1 MSEAHVDLTGIY
13 NQNEYFTNHYF
24 ASSYYDDDAVK
35 ALLSHWQEEQQDGTR
50 KKSPWAMLGDAGRR
64 YYAAH
69 EKYNRSRFNQGH
81 LSLIRQ
87 MADVYL
93 HALGY
98 DEDTEEGEMEIP
110 VADTVTAPVYRAVK
124 KSNGSPLLWIILAAS
139 VDEAD
144 ESILSANPV
153 FTKHIADQ
161 NMSAV
166 TTDVLPQVMNEELV
180 NQVFFG
186 NRTEHPRFVMLIG
199 IDQII
204 LLDRNKWGEKKYFS
218 FDLPT
223 IFGRHEQTTLK
234 SMAVLLHKDSLC
246 PAEGK
251 PLLDTLDAASYRNA
265 NAVSDDL
272 KYALRESIELLGNEV
287 LYYYRTHDD
296 AEYKADDIDAA
307 DLSIQC
313 VRYMY
318 RLLFLFFMES
328 RPELGY
334 APVKENTYLSAYSIE
349 SLRSIAEKVRPEDM
363 VGDNYYFSDTLSTL
377 FDMIYN
383 GYPGNDRDL
392 RKCEEDKSSHDIF
405 VIHPLKAHIFDRE
418 RTPLLYHARLRDEV
432 MIRIINLMSLTRDRE
447 NKKQRRGRI
456 SYANLGIN
464 QIGSVYEALLSY
476 RGFIAKE
483 KLYEVK
489 RAGDK
494 VNELDVGYFVPENQ
508 VENYDEE
515 ERVYYVSESGNKKLR
530 TYEKG
535 TFIYRL
541 AGREREQSA
550 SYYTPESLTKCL
562 VKYALKEL
570 LKNKKADD
578 ILHLKICEPA
588 MGSAAFLNE
597 AINQLAEAYI
607 NKKQEELGDT
617 ISYAQR
623 ARELQKV
630 KMYIADEN
638 VYGVDLNPT
647 AVELAEVS
655 LWLNTIY
662 SGGYVPWFR
671 TQLVNGNSLIGAR
684 RECYR
689 IPEIVR
695 VNNESS
701 AAAKARLWYHHAPE
715 RIIPGKRRD
724 TGDQIYHFLLGD
736 PGMASYTDKV
746 IKGLEKENIDRIK
759 KWNKEFTSPYSMD
772 EIGNLLNLS
781 RLVDKLW
788 ESQVRLRR
796 KIDELT
802 KDHLAIYPEKDRTVE
817 QRHTIREKDAIFEKY
832 YLSAHEKDAGAYAR
846 LKFAMD
852 YWCALWFWPITKA
865 DLLPTKADFINDMY
879 LILEGTIRSKGN
891 FDFGRN
897 YVPTSLFEKNPA
909 AGSTEFLYEDS
920 LFHGEQV
927 KNREDEELEAL
938 LPESGEVDLDRLCQL
953 IPRLALVREI
963 ADKNK
968 FLYWELEFADVF
980 AEKGGFDLFL
990 GNPPWVKVQWNEQ
1003 NVLSDSHPMLA
1014 VRKISAAQAAKERD
1028 IALANDKTY
1037 KSYLSEY
1044 ESSAGQQNFLNA
1056 VENYEILQGQQTNLY
1071 KCFLPQAWKYNNKRG
1086 CAAFVHPDGV
1096 YDDPKGALLRKA
1108 LYPRLRYHFMFINEK
1123 KLFFEVHHNT
1133 TFSLN
1138 VYASK
1143 RSNGAR
1149 FDSISNLYDPSTID
1163 ECYGPVSRG
1172 QVPGIKDEMG
1182 DWNIKG
1188 HSHRILHV
1196 TEKELAVFAGLF
1208 DDTDDWSYARLPVIH
1223 ARELMEALKK
1233 IYQSHVKLR
1242 NMRSNISISVMWDE
1256 TNDQKKGN
1264 IKRDVHF
1271 PETSEDTILSGPHIG
1286 VANPLFK
1293 CSRRKCVLNSDYD
1306 NVDLT
1311 TVDDTYRRRCNY
1323 SAACSMEEYR
1333 NKIPQT
1339 LWGTPFN
1346 SDYMIASRKMLSISG
1361 ERTLIPAIIPP
1372 KVAYI
1377 HAILGMTFQNQ
1388 SISPIEGVMAS
1399 IPIDFYLKAT
1409 GKQNGG
1415 FDTLG
1420 VVPVVEDSWFSK
1432 EISTRALMLNCLT
1445 VYYANLWE
1453 REMQGSAVGW
1463 AKEDHRLA
1471 PLRFSSTTKEWK
1483 RENTLRTDYERREAL
1498 VELDVLTAMSL
1509 QMTLEELKAIYRI
1522 QFPVLQSYE
1531 KDTWYDANGRIVF
1544 TPNRGL
1550 TNVGFSRKEW
1560 ENGIKGAPAGK
1571 KFYREIQ
1578 DDTMPGGPKKR
1589 TIEYVAPFDRCDR
1602 EKDYETVWKFFEEK
1616 YGKRDKK

>member
-1 MSEAHVDLTGIY
+1 MSEVHFDLTGIY

-24 ASSYYDDDAVK
+24 ASSFYEDDAVK
-35 ALLSHWQEEQQDGTR
+35 SLLSKWQNEQQEDKK
-50 KKSPWAMLGDAGRR
+50 KKSPWAMLGETGRKF
-64 YYAAH
+64 YAAH

-81 LSLIRQ
+81 LALIQ
-87 MADVYL
+87 EMADAYL

-98 DEDTEEGEMEIP
+98 EDSMVEGEIEIP

-161 NMSAV
+161 DMSAV

-328 RPELGY
+328 ISELGY
-334 APVKENTYLSAYSIE
+334 APMKENTYLSAYSIE

-363 VGDNYYFSDTLSTL
+363 VGDNYYFFDTLSTL

-383 GYPGNDRDL
+383 GYPDNDKDFK
-392 RKCEEDKSSHDIF
+392 KCEEDQSSHDIF

-418 RTPLLYHARLRDEV
+418 RTPLLYHARLRDQV
-432 MIRIINLMSLTRDRE
+432 MIRIINLMSLTRDKG

-695 VNNESS
+695 ANNESS

-759 KWNKEFTSPYSMD
+759 KWNKEFTAPYSTD

-781 RLVDKLW
+781 RLVDQLW
-788 ESQVRLRR
+788 EKQVLLRR

-802 KDHLAIYPEKDRTVE
+802 KDRLAIYPEKDRSVE
-817 QRHTIREKDAIFEKY
+817 QRHTIREKDDIFEKH
-832 YLSAHEKDAGAYAR
+832 YLSAHKKDAGAYAR

-852 YWCALWFWPITKA
+852 YWCALWFWPVTKA
-865 DLLPTKADFINDMY
+865 DLLPTRGEFINDMF
-879 LILEGTIRSKGN
+879 LILEGTIRSKGKYHPVQK
-891 FDFGRN
+891 
-897 YVPTSLFEKNPA
+897 YVSSSLFENDPSSKK
-909 AGSTEFLYEDS
+909 EEVLYEDS
-920 LFHGEQV
+920 LFTSGMV
-927 KNREDEELEAL
+927 KSKEDEELEAL
-938 LPESGEVDLDRLCQL
+938 LPESGGVNLDQLCQL
-953 IPRLALVREI
+953 FPRLAMVRKI

-968 FLYWELEFADVF
+968 FLHWELEFADVF
-980 AEKGGFDLFL
+980 AERGGFDLIL
-990 GNPPWVKVQWNEQ
+990 GNPPWIKVSWNKQ
-1003 NVLSDSHPMLA
+1003 AVLSDHYPLVAIRKVTPGDIDKKLYEA
-1014 VRKISAAQAAKERD
+1014 VSNDVFNKEF
-1028 IALANDKTY
+1028 IEN
-1037 KSYLSEY
+1037 EY
-1044 ESSAGQQNFLNA
+1044 ISSAGQQNFLNA
-1056 VENYEILQGQQTNLY
+1056 EQNGMLLKGQKANLY
-1071 KCFLPQAWKYNNKRG
+1071 KCFLPQAWKYNQSKG
-1086 CAAFVHPDGV
+1086 CSSFVHPNGV
-1096 YDDPKGALLRKA
+1096 FDDPNGNILRRK
-1108 LYPRLRYHFMFINEK
+1108 LYPRLRKHFMFSNELK
-1123 KLFFEVHHNT
+1123 IFSEVDHHT
-1133 TFSLN
+1133 TFSIN
-1138 VYASK
+1138 VY
-1143 RSNGAR
+1143 GAPR
-1149 FDSISNLYDPSTID
+1149 RKGAKFDSISNLFNPATID
-1163 ECYGPVSRG
+1163 ECYEIHSKTK
-1172 QVPGIKDEMG
+1172 VPGLRDENG
-1182 DWNIKG
+1182 TWDIKG
-1188 HSHRILHV
+1188 HPHRIV
-1196 TEKELAVFAGLF
+1196 QITEKELLMFSQLF
-1208 DDTDDWSYARLPVIH
+1208 DESSAWDMARLPVLH
-1223 ARELMEALKK
+1223 SNELLYVLEK
-1233 IYQSHVKLR
+1233 IFKSPQKLR
-1242 NMRSNISISVMWDE
+1242 DYGNNVSATVMWDE
-1256 TNDQKKGN
+1256 SKSQRLRIILRN
-1264 IKRDVHF
+1264 VHF
-1271 PETSEDTILSGPHIG
+1271 PNNNDDMILSGPHIG

-1293 CSRRKCVLNSDYD
+1293 CSRRICKKNSDYD
-1306 NVDLT
+1306 AIDLT
-1311 TVDDTYRRRCNY
+1311 NITDTYRQRCNY
-1323 SAACSMEEYR
+1323 TRACTQDIYTNQMV
-1333 NKIPQT
+1333 KT
-1339 LWGTPFN
+1339 KWGSLFID
-1346 SDYMIASRKMLSISG
+1346 DYILCSRHMLNISG
-1361 ERTLIPAIIPP
+1361 ERTLIAAIIPP
-1372 KVAYI
+1372 GVAFI
-1377 HAILGMTFQNQ
+1377 NAIYGLSFKEGRVS
-1388 SISPIEGVMAS
+1388 SIAGTMESLPL
-1399 IPIDFYLKAT
+1399 DFYLKIT
-1409 GKQNGG
+1409 GKDNGG
-1415 FDTLG
+1415 SDTLG
-1420 VVPVVEDSWFSK
+1420 ALPLLMDSWIRK
-1432 EISTRALMLNCLT
+1432 EVSTRALMLNCLT
-1445 VYYANLWE
+1445 TSYRDLWG
-1453 REMQGSAVGW
+1453 REMEGSATGW
-1463 AKEDHRLA
+1463 AKSDNRLNSS
-1471 PLRFSSTTKEWK
+1471 RFSSITKEWK

-1509 QMTLEELKAIYRI
+1509 HMTLEELKTIYRI

-1544 TPNRGL
+1544 TTNRSL

-1560 ENGIKGAPAGK
+1560 ENGIKGAAAGK
-1571 KFYREIQ
+1571 KFYRTIQ
-1578 DDTMPGGPKKR
+1578 DDTMPGGPVER

-1602 EKDYETVWKFFEEK
+1602 EKDYETAWKFFEQK
-1616 YGKRDKK
+1616 YGK

>member
-1 MSEAHVDLTGIY
+1 MSEVHFDLTGIY

-24 ASSYYDDDAVK
+24 ASSFYEDDAVK
-35 ALLSHWQEEQQDGTR
+35 SLLSKWQNEQQEDKK
-50 KKSPWAMLGDAGRR
+50 KKSPWAMLGETGRKF
-64 YYAAH
+64 YAAH

-81 LSLIRQ
+81 LALIQ
-87 MADVYL
+87 EMADAYL

-98 DEDTEEGEMEIP
+98 EDSMVEGEIEIP
-110 VADTVTAPVYRAVK
+110 VSDTMTAPVYRAVK
-124 KSNGSPLLWIILAAS
+124 KANGAPLLWVILAAALDDD
-139 VDEAD
+139 DEN
-144 ESILSANPV
+144 ILSANPI
-153 FTKHIADQ
+153 FTGRISDNDLA
-161 NMSAV
+161 AV
-166 TTDVLPQVMNEELV
+166 TEDILPQVKNEDLV

-186 NRTEHPRFVMLIG
+186 NRAEQPRFVMLIS

-204 LLDRNKWGEKKYFS
+204 LLDRNKWGDKKYFS
-218 FDLPT
+218 FDLAAV
-223 IFGRHEQTTLK
+223 FGRHELTTLK
-234 SMAVLLHKDSLC
+234 AMAVLLHKDSLC
-246 PAEGK
+246 PAEEK

-287 LYYYRTHDD
+287 LYYYRNHDD
-296 AEYKADDIDAA
+296 GKYKAEDIDAA

-392 RKCEEDKSSHDIF
+392 RKCEENKSSHDIF

-432 MIRIINLMSLTRDRE
+432 MIRIINLMSLTRDRG

-483 KLYEVK
+483 KLYEVQK
-489 RAGDK
+489 AGEDF
-494 VNELDVGYFVPENQ
+494 NQLDVGYFVPESQ
-508 VENYDEE
+508 IEDYSED
-515 ERVYYVSESGNKKLR
+515 ERVRYESGPMKKKPR

-541 AGREREQSA
+541 AGREREKSA

-689 IPEIVR
+689 IPEIIK

-701 AAAKARLWYHHAPE
+701 AAAKARLWYYHAPE
-715 RIIPGKRRD
+715 RILPGKRRD

-759 KWNKEFTSPYSMD
+759 KWNKEFTEPYSMD

-781 RLVDKLW
+781 RLVDQLW
-788 ESQVRLRR
+788 EKQVLLRR

-802 KDHLAIYPEKDRTVE
+802 KDRLAIYPEKDRSVE
-817 QRHTIREKDAIFEKY
+817 QRHTIREKDDIFEKY

-852 YWCALWFWPITKA
+852 YWCALWFWPVTKA
-865 DLLPTKADFINDMY
+865 DLLPTRGEFINDMF
-879 LILEGTIRSKGN
+879 LILEGTIRSKGKYQPV
-891 FDFGRN
+891 RE
-897 YVPTSLFEKNPA
+897 YVTSSLFENDPSSKK
-909 AGSTEFLYEDS
+909 EEVLYEDS
-920 LFHGEQV
+920 LFTSGMV
-927 KNREDEELEAL
+927 KRKEDEELEAL
-938 LPESGEVDLDRLCQL
+938 LPESGGVNLDQLCQL
-953 IPRLALVREI
+953 FPRLALVREI

-968 FLYWELEFADVF
+968 FLHWELEFADVF
-980 AEKGGFDLFL
+980 AEKNGFDLIV
-990 GNPPWVKVQWNEQ
+990 GNPPW
-1003 NVLSDSHPMLA
+1003 LSLEWKLNTVIADFEPIITIHSLNG
-1014 VRKISAAQAAKERD
+1014 
-1028 IALANDKTY
+1028 IALSVLREETLSKLDVKKTI
-1037 KSYLSEY
+1037 LSEY
-1044 ESSAGQQNFLNA
+1044 EEVSGQQNFMKSPQCYPDLKG
-1056 VENYEILQGQQTNLY
+1056 VKSDLY
-1071 KCFLPQAWKYNNKRG
+1071 KSFLPVVWYIST
-1086 CAAFVHPDGV
+1086 
-1096 YDDPKGALLRKA
+1096 PKGVIGLLHPANVFNDSKGAHLRSLIYRK
-1108 LYPRLRYHFMFINEK
+1108 LRMHFQFINQK
-1123 KLFFEVHHNT
+1123 KIFPIGNTRSFSINIYSYDHNPNFDAIFYLF
-1133 TFSLN
+1133 S
-1138 VYASK
+1138 
-1143 RSNGAR
+1143 
-1149 FDSISNLYDPSTID
+1149 PSTID
-1163 ECYGPVSRG
+1163 DCFTIKSNHKTES
-1172 QVPGIKDEMG
+1172 GIKDANGNWNENG
-1182 DWNIKG
+1182 DSTRVIRVNSKVLK
-1188 HSHRILHV
+1188 SFV
-1196 TEKELAVFAGLF
+1196 GLF
-1208 DDTDDWSYARLPVIH
+1208 DDKEDFLGVKMPFVYSKQVISTF
-1223 ARELMEALKK
+1223 EK
-1233 IYQSHVKLR
+1233 IK
-1242 NMRSNISISVMWDE
+1242 N
-1256 TNDQKKGN
+1256 
-1264 IKRDVHF
+1264 
-1271 PETSEDTILSGPHIG
+1271 
-1286 VANPLFK
+1286 A
-1293 CSRRKCVLNSDYD
+1293 
-1306 NVDLT
+1306 
-1311 TVDDTYRRRCNY
+1311 
-1323 SAACSMEEYR
+1323 
-1333 NKIPQT
+1333 PQT
-1339 LWGTPFN
+1339 LKDIDNDIISTEMFIEPLNSTSLIKQDSQFAKGWQSLLLCGPNINISNPFYKTACKVCNTPRAYDPIDLTN
-1346 SDYMIASRKMLSISG
+1346 ITADYFPRSKYSFINKDIHICDVREVDPNIRKSVMNYRIAARKMVDTNT
-1361 ERTLIPAIIPP
+1361 ERTLISTIIPP
-1372 KVAYI
+1372 GAVHMDSIYSLAI
-1377 HAILGMTFQNQ
+1377 HDLKKLVLFQSALSSLPYDFLAKLSGKSILRL
-1388 SISPIEGVMAS
+1388 
-1399 IPIDFYLKAT
+1399 DFYSSLPINDLHITNERILRVLLLNCINKDYSPLW
-1409 GKQNGG
+1409 KYCWNDD
-1415 FDTLG
+1415 FC
-1420 VVPVVEDSWFSK
+1420 EDSWSYNDNRLK
-1432 EISTRALMLNCLT
+1432 ESIFKQLNSNFNPDMF
-1445 VYYANLWE
+1445 VKSDFA
-1453 REMQGSAVGW
+1453 
-1463 AKEDHRLA
+1463 
-1471 PLRFSSTTKEWK
+1471 
-1483 RENTLRTDYERREAL
+1483 RRELL
-1498 VELDVLTAMSL
+1498 VENDVLNAMALGISL
-1509 QMTLEELKAIYRI
+1509 NELKTIYRLY
-1522 QFPVLQSYE
+1522 FPVLKQNE
-1531 KDTWYDANGRIVF
+1531 ANTWFDANGRIVF
-1544 TPNRGL
+1544 TTNRGL

-1571 KFYREIQ
+1571 KFYRTIQ
-1578 DDTMPGGPKKR
+1578 DDTMPGGPVER

-1602 EKDYETVWKFFEEK
+1602 EKDYETAWKFFEQK
-1616 YGKRDKK
+1616 YGK